1 MDNEKDLYIKEMFKK
16 DELISKKADDVFN
29 NFLEGKMES
38 EKVTNINE
46 SKDKKINRKKILS
59 IVATLVIVFLGV
71 NVYAI
76 TKGYDNVFFLF

>member
-38 EKVTNINE
+38 EKRIG
-46 SKDKKINRKKILS
+46 KK
-59 IVATLVIVFLGV
+59 G
-71 NVYAI
+71 
-76 TKGYDNVFFLF
+76 KGKSG